1 MEGYDLSVTTGHAST
16 ADAALLEQL
25 RQGAITVGGR
35 PISVTQ
41 LQAWRRHGLI
51 DRPSTTSRGRHGR
64 ESTYGPNMVEQVAQ
78 VAGWLSENRNLHGA
92 VLAAFGL
99 GRNPPEKHL
108 RMAYQAVI
116 EHQQEQAGAALDK
129 SMMLAALVRAL
140 FQNPAA
146 FGALGPSLTRTVR
159 MDNVAT
165 RDEVTGQI
173 RRTAELKQ
181 QRVGTLL
188 SVVEDG
194 AERLEEPAAAAGLD
208 AHLAEHTGATLEDVR
223 HQFAQLPMASFGQ
236 MLQRLRTASC
246 EALLWRRNLLLGF
259 ALCLASVRPQL
270 VPASKKELG
279 TLVAMLV
286 VEFQGHAP
294 DIVLTDAD
302 WQECRAALTELFRVE
317 SA

>member
-1 MEGYDLSVTTGHAST
+1 VTTGHAST
-16 ADAALLEQL
+16 ADAALLEEL
-25 RQGAITVGGR
+25 RQSAVTVGGR

-51 DRPSTTSRGRHGR
+51 DRPSTTSRGRRGR
-64 ESTYGPNMVEQVAQ
+64 ESTYGSNMVEQVSQ

-116 EHQQEQAGAALDK
+116 EDQQKQAGAALDN

-140 FQNPAA
+140 FHNPAA
-146 FGALGPSLTRTVR
+146 FGALGPTLTHPVR
-159 MDNVAT
+159 PNNVAT
-165 RDEVTGQI
+165 RDEMTGQVQG
-173 RRTAELKQ
+173 AAKLKQ
-181 QRVGTLL
+181 QRLGTLL
-188 SVVEDG
+188 GVVEDG
-194 AERLEEPAAAAGLD
+194 AETLEEPAAAAGLD
-208 AHLAEHTGATLEDVR
+208 AHLAEQTGAALEDVR

-236 MLQRLRTASC
+236 MLERLRTASY

-259 ALCLASVRPQL
+259 AQCLASVRPQL
-270 VPASKKELG
+270 VPGGKKELG

-286 VEFQGHAP
+286 VELQGHAP

-302 WQECRAALTELFRVE
+302 WQECRVALTELFRVE